1 MRLFLLPADM
11 TLVAAAYT
19 LHPSRELMEPRL
31 MPKTIEHVHWP
42 NLIVVGRKKQEIAK
56 AS

>member
-1 MRLFLLPADM
+1 M